1 MDHINPGNNEQNK
14 IPKWALALIV
24 LLVVLFFMQSG
35 IILYQALHKEDAH
48 QYRKTAPHV
57 TQLPA
62 GPFTAQASSPVSRHR
77 GTMTRQAPAQN
88 PFYQAP
94 QTQVQSAAA
103 QDPFA
108 AMRQDP
114 FFDDAF
120 FSLGRLTQQMS
131 QLFENM
137 GGMGPMDSSFMPAV
151 DMEETKN
158 AYIVRSDIPGLDKDK
173 IDVSV
178 HGNLLTLR
186 GVRETG
192 SEHKDDRSGYYSQ
205 ERSYGSFSRSMML
218 PGPVDESKITADYK
232 NGVLTV
238 TLPKSEPDKGT
249 NKIAVT

>member
-14 IPKWALALIV
+14 MPKWALALII

-35 IILYQALHKEDAH
+35 IILYQIFHKEDAYKH
-48 QYRKTAPHV
+48 RKTATHV

-62 GPFTAQASSPVSRHR
+62 GSFAGHASPVSRHR
-77 GTMTRQAPAQN
+77 GAVTRQSPAQN

-94 QTQVQSAAA
+94 QAQTQSTAFE
-103 QDPFA
+103 DPFA

-137 GGMGPMDSSFMPAV
+137 GGVGPMDSSFMPAV

-238 TLPKSEPDKGT
+238 TLPKSEATKQES
-249 NKIAVT
+249 KIPVQ